1 MGKSAVIQARVD
13 EQTKAKAVKILKQL
27 DMTLSQAVSLF
38 LRQITLQK
46 GLPFEVKIPN
56 KQTAQALTKVKSG
69 QDLHEVA
76 SVDRIFEGLDD

>member
-13 EQTKAKAVKILKQL
+13 EQTKAKAVRILKQL

-38 LRQITLQK
+38 LKQITLQK

-56 KQTAQALTKVKSG
+56 KKTAQALTRAKNG
-69 QDLHEVA
+69 QGLHEVA
-76 SVDRIFEGLDD
+76 NVDGIFEGLDD

>member
-38 LRQITLQK
+38 LKQITLQK
-46 GLPFEVKIPN
+46 GIPFEVKIPN
-56 KQTAQALTKVKSG
+56 KQTAQAMTKARNG

-76 SVDRIFEGLDD
+76 SVDAIFEGLDD